1 MIHRLFSSDRQFKTL
16 RFRPGLNILLADKAP
31 TAKSTDTR
39 NGAGKTSVIE
49 LVHFI
54 LGGNWERSDDPVIV
68 DDFFGLELDLGGQR
82 LTVRRSGSQPGRVFF
97 SEPFDSTKWPLQPER
112 VEDGLSLR
120 VDDWNAL
127 LGHFCFQ
134 LPV

>member
-16 RFRPGLNILLADKAP
+16 RFRPGLNLLLADKAP

-39 NGAGKTSVIE
+39 NGAEKTSAIE

-54 LGGNWERSDDPVIV
+54 FGGTWERSDDPVIV
-68 DDFFGLELDLGGQR
+68 EDFFGIEIDLGGQR

-97 SEPFDSTKWPLQPER
+97 SEPIDSTQWPLQPER
-112 VEDGLSLR
+112 VADGLSLR
-120 VDDWNAL
+120 IDEWNAL
-127 LGHFCFQ
+127 LGHFCF
-134 LPV
+134 